1 MLIPR
6 IRGNLGNFALKTGYF
21 VDNFFI
27 IYVHQIAQ

>member
-1 MLIPR
+1 MFIPY

-27 IYVHQIAQ
+27 ICVRQIAQ